1 MGKMSVAVTNRMVD
15 SYFRVMRNWN
25 TDAKK
30 DLIIKLTAS
39 IDSKTNDDHDFSS
52 CFGAWEDERTADEI
66 INELKADRVNSKE
79 IEPFE

>member
-1 MGKMSVAVTNRMVD
+1 MNVAVTNRMID
-15 SYFRVMRNWN
+15 SYFRFMRNWN

-30 DLIIKLTAS
+30 DIIIKLTAS

-66 INELKADRVNSKE
+66 INELRADRVNSRE

>member
-1 MGKMSVAVTNRMVD
+1 MNIAVTNRMVD
-15 SYFRVMRNWN
+15 SYFRFMRNWN

-30 DLIIKLTAS
+30 NIIIKLTAS

-66 INELKADRVNSKE
+66 INELSADRVNSKE

>member
-1 MGKMSVAVTNRMVD
+1 MNIDISNRMVD
-15 SYFRVMRNWN
+15 SYFRIMRNWD

-39 IDSKTNDDHDFSS
+39 IDTKSDDNHDFSS
-52 CFGAWEDERTADEI
+52 CYGAWEDERSADEI
-66 INELKADRVNSKE
+66 INELRADRVNSNE